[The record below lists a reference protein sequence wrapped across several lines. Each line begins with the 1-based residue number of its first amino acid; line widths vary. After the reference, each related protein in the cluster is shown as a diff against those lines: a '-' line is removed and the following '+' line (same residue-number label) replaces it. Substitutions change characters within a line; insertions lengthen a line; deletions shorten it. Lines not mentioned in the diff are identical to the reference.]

1 MSICIDCKA
10 RKQQL
15 LKSSC
20 CSRDYFNG
28 LQLCLLCPCLHAR
41 QAKYCVD
48 EVHYTSDMAA
58 VLRATQPPCLH
69 VLAGVNTDRYG
80 NT

>member
-1 MSICIDCKA
+1 M
-10 RKQQL
+10 
-15 LKSSC
+15 
-20 CSRDYFNG
+20 
-28 LQLCLLCPCLHAR
+28 PP

-58 VLRATQPPCLH
+58 VLQATQAPCLH

-80 NT
+80 DPGVGERHTCY